1 MEDGLVQ
8 AEFFVIVT
16 NAGEAAATES
26 LLVRFSIDGESPLEV
41 GTIDPLEGGETTNL
55 QFAQSL
61 EAGSHVAV
69 VSVMDAQYEIEVDA
83 RTAEISLEVTGHEV
97 VEDGLT
103 HLLVNASNNGELAAS
118 SIVLS
123 SYWESRA
130 EEEVESVSGGE
141 ERAAVIDSL
150 EPGGSTEILVPL
162 RVPTG
167 SYHVELVAHTQSV
180 ETIPDDNLVH
190 ATADV
195 EYVQLATSVEDV
207 RHLGYAETGEG
218 LVEID
223 LRVTNEGV
231 APGMAL
237 TVGLDCA
244 DSESVGC
251 SQTVTTDLIP
261 AGEGADFTLAVT
273 VPQGATKAVVYAGEL
288 EDGFWWGPNNV
299 AELTLEVPEHPATR
313 LALEVEASPRDEY
326 WSDGT
331 ANVDVAFSLRNE
343 GYAPLEGE
351 QTVTF
356 ACLREEKIVEG
367 CGGEATVSLED
378 GFGPS
383 VAEPLILR
391 MPMGATLMEAE
402 YGAEEADNFEVTV
415 PERIL
420 GVERDVWECFSDRP
434 GSGADNEGCGGWFS
448 ETIVKWDQS
457 KPVKVWS
464 TGDEDYI
471 AILKESLEE
480 LAPLLNLE
488 FQHVDSEDEADIRAL
503 SGVSIE
509 EAKGLDFYCEHSWGC
524 ASWWGDVTNVIDS
537 GTIGVWPTRDYFDDS
552 ELQALLIR
560 RVTDH
565 EVLHALVPIG
575 HREDPLSQMSV
586 TGLMMAKLNPM
597 DEALIRLHSNPLL
610 KPGMI
615 MEEVAELIILQDEL
629 QDPPPPVDA
638 EETPLDLVKNA
649 YLAFREA
656 ETVGFTIR
664 GSWVGCGHEFD
675 SAKLQFASLASGAAN
690 VIRFKDRAVNAYIIS
705 ERPGGRPTE
714 YWRSIDGTWQ
724 TVYSSDIFGDTAWRR
739 GFSNPFTMFNSVIV
753 LAEPDRIRLSE
764 PEPGVLRLD
773 VYLEKTLV
781 NVGWS
786 NGGIL
791 TSNLTIDAE
800 TYEILS
806 YFMSWQFD
814 PDSEGTCSSYASKA
828 TKGEYGIDIEIPSF
842 ILRDSPILRS
852 LDLE

>member
-1 MEDGLVQ
+1 MQ
-8 AEFFVIVT
+8 AEFFVIVA
-16 NAGEAAATES
+16 NAGEAAAAEALPVTLS
-26 LLVRFSIDGESPLEV
+26 VDGEAPLEV

-61 EAGSHVAV
+61 EPGSHVAV
-69 VSVMDAQYEIEVDA
+69 ARVMDAQDEIEVDA
-83 RTAEISLEVTGHEV
+83 STAEISLVVTGHEV

-103 HLLVNASNNGELAAS
+103 HLQVNASNSGELAAA

-130 EEEVESVSGGE
+130 EEEVESVSGRE

-150 EPGGSTEILVPL
+150 EPGATAEILVPL
-162 RVPTG
+162 QVPSG
-167 SYHVELVAHTQSV
+167 SYHVELVAHTPTI
-180 ETIPDDNLVH
+180 ETMPGDNLVH
-190 ATADV
+190 ATVDV
-195 EYVQLATSVEDV
+195 EYVRLATSVEDV

-223 LRVTNEGV
+223 LRVTNDGV
-231 APGMAL
+231 APGTAL
-237 TVGLDCA
+237 TVGLDCP
-244 DSESVGC
+244 DTESAEC
-251 SQTVTTDLIP
+251 SQTVTSDLIP
-261 AGEGADFTLAVT
+261 AGDGADFTFAVT
-273 VPQGATKAVVYAGEL
+273 VPQGTTEAVAFAGAL
-288 EDGFWWGPNNV
+288 EDGFWWGQDNV
-299 AELTLEVPEHPATR
+299 AGLTLEVAEHPATR

-351 QTVTF
+351 QTVSF
-356 ACLREEKIVEG
+356 VCLREEQIVDK

-378 GFGPS
+378 GFGPAA
-383 VAEPLILR
+383 AESFVLR
-391 MPMGATLMEAE
+391 MPMGATLLQAE
-402 YGAEEADNFEVTV
+402 YGAEEAGGFEVTV
-415 PERIL
+415 PERIV
-420 GVERDVWECFSDRP
+420 GVDREVWECFSDRP
-434 GSGADNEGCGGWFS
+434 GSGADSEGCGGWFS
-448 ETIVKWDQS
+448 ETIVRWDQS
-457 KPVKVWS
+457 QPVKVWS

-488 FQHVDSEDEADIRAL
+488 FQHVESEEEADIRAL

-509 EAKGLDFYCEHSWGC
+509 EAKAADFYCEHSWGC
-524 ASWWGDVTNVIDS
+524 ASWWGENPNVTDS
-537 GTIGVWPTRDYFDDS
+537 SVIGVWPTRDYFDDS
-552 ELQALLIR
+552 ELQNLLIR

-565 EVLHALVPIG
+565 EALHALVPMR

-586 TGLMMAKLNPM
+586 TGLMMAKINPM
-597 DEALIRLHSNPLL
+597 DEALIRLHSDPLL
-610 KPGMI
+610 KPGMT
-615 MEEVAELIILQDEL
+615 MEEVEALLVFEDEL
-629 QDPPPPVDA
+629 MDPPPPPVND
-638 EETPLDLVKNA
+638 ETPLDLVKEA

-675 SAKLQFASLASGAAN
+675 SADLQFASLASGAAN
-690 VIRFKDRAVNAYIIS
+690 VIRFKDRAVNAFIIS

-714 YWRSIDGTWQ
+714 YWRSVDGTWQ
-724 TVYSSDIFGDTAWRR
+724 TVYSSEIFKNTAWRR

-753 LAEPDRIRLSE
+753 LADPEKIKMSE
-764 PEPGVLRLD
+764 IEPGVLRLD

-781 NVGWS
+781 NVSWS
-786 NGGIL
+786 NGVIL

-800 TYEILS
+800 THEIRS

-814 PDSEGTCSSYASKA
+814 PDSGDTCSSYASKA
-828 TKGEYGIDIEIPSF
+828 TRGEYGIDIEIPPF